1 MNSQS
6 QLASVLRAFQ
16 SRNYRLFFAGQG
28 LSLIGTWM
36 TQTAVIWLVYSLTNS
51 ALLLG
56 VVGFAQQAPNF
67 FLSPIAGVLVDRWN
81 RHHVLI
87 ATQAL
92 SLLQSL
98 GLTVLAITGTIDIW
112 HIVLLSVFQ
121 GVVNAIDIPARQ
133 AFVVELVE
141 KRENLGN
148 AIALNSSMF
157 GAARL
162 VGPAIAGL
170 LIAAVGVGTCFLIDT
185 VSYVAVIVG
194 LLAMRLRSSGAWQS
208 QSRRTASN
216 RANDTVVQRL
226 KEGFQYAFGFPPIR
240 AILLLIAL
248 VSLAGMPYT
257 VLAPI
262 FATQILQ
269 GGAETLGFL
278 MGASGLGA
286 LCSAV
291 YLSSRRSVVGLGKI
305 ITAAPAIFGIALI
318 VFSQSR
324 SLLISLPAMFVLGGS
339 LILQSTSSN
348 TVLQTIVDDD
358 KRGRVMSFYSIA
370 FIGMVTFGN
379 LLAGSLAS
387 RIGASNTLL
396 LGGGV
401 CIAGSLIFGRQL
413 PALRQLVLPIYARLG
428 LLDSPEPYQPRS

>member
-6 QLASVLRAFQ
+6 QLTSVLRAFQ

-67 FLSPIAGVLVDRWN
+67 LLSPIAGVLVDRWN

-121 GVVNAIDIPARQ
+121 GVVNAIDVPARQ

-141 KRENLGN
+141 RRENLGN

-157 GAARL
+157 SAARL

-185 VSYVAVIVG
+185 VSYVAVIIG
-194 LLAMRLRSSGAWQS
+194 LLAMRLRSRRGA
-208 QSRRTASN
+208 ASN
-216 RANDTVVQRL
+216 KANDTVMQRL

-262 FATQILQ
+262 FATQILH

-278 MGASGLGA
+278 MAASGLGA

-305 ITAAPAIFGIALI
+305 ITIAPAIFGVALM
-318 VFSQSR
+318 VFSQSQ

-348 TVLQTIVDDD
+348 TVLQTIVEDD

-387 RIGASNTLL
+387 RIGAPNTLL

-401 CIAGSLIFGRQL
+401 CIVGSLIFGRQL
-413 PALRQLVLPIYARLG
+413 PALRQLVLPIYSRLG
-428 LLDSPEPYQPRS
+428 LLDPPEPYPPHS

>member
-1 MNSQS
+1 M
-6 QLASVLRAFQ
+6 
-16 SRNYRLFFAGQG
+16 
-28 LSLIGTWM
+28 SLIGTWM

-51 ALLLG
+51 PLLLG

-67 FLSPIAGVLVDRWN
+67 LLSPIAGVLVDRWN

-87 ATQAL
+87 ATQTL

-98 GLTVLAITGTIDIW
+98 GLTLLAVTGTIEIW
-112 HIVLLSVFQ
+112 HIILLSVFQ
-121 GVVNAIDIPARQ
+121 GVVNAIDVPARQ

-141 KRENLGN
+141 QRDNLSN

-157 GAARL
+157 SAARL

-185 VSYVAVIVG
+185 VSYVAVIIG
-194 LLAMRLRSSGAWQS
+194 LLAMRLRSRRSTVAKS
-208 QSRRTASN
+208 Q
-216 RANDTVVQRL
+216 DTVIQRL
-226 KEGFQYAFGFPPIR
+226 REGFRYAFGFPPIR

-278 MGASGLGA
+278 MAASGLGA
-286 LCSAV
+286 LCSAI
-291 YLSSRRSVVGLGKI
+291 YLSSRRSVIGLGRI
-305 ITAAPAIFGIALI
+305 IAIAPAVFGVALMI
-318 VFSQSR
+318 FSQSR
-324 SLLISLPAMFVLGGS
+324 SLLISLPAMFVLGAS

-387 RIGASNTLL
+387 RIGAPNTLF
-396 LGGGV
+396 LGGAV
-401 CIAGSLIFGRQL
+401 CIAGALFFGRQL
-413 PALRQLVLPIYARLG
+413 PALRQLVLPIYSRLG
-428 LLDSPEPYQPRS
+428 LLDPPQPCQPHP